1 MRMNGS
7 GVPAMEAAM
16 NEAVN
21 ICRRVEAGA
30 ASREYFLKFSAA
42 DIRSIGVSIFIQMS
56 REEAKWQL

>member
-1 MRMNGS
+1 MNGS

-21 ICRRVEAGA
+21 IARRVEVGA
-30 ASREYFLKFSAA
+30 ASEEYFIKFSAS

-56 REEAKWQL
+56 REGTKLQL